1 MKKHI
6 ATVLLALSCCFA
18 AAQEPEY
25 KPFFVSAILKLN
37 GSENTLRIVQGMV
50 VASDSANAQIIFT
63 VMATKQFPQYTV
75 LDVLPSTFEQLFKTL
90 TPQQKSLMQPPVQGG
105 AKESEVM
112 PKA

>member
-1 MKKHI
+1 MKKLI
-6 ATVLLALSCCFA
+6 AMLALALSCSFA

-50 VASDSANAQIIFT
+50 VASDSANAQIVFT

-75 LDVLPSTFEQLFKTL
+75 LDVLPSTFEQLFKSL
-90 TPQQKSLMQPPVQGG
+90 SPQQKSLLSPPEKSG
-105 AKESEVM
+105 AKEPTAS
-112 PKA
+112 AGT